1 MNHAPRNAATQLHTK
16 RRRTRSMSVS
26 SGPAV
31 ASPPAAAAL
40 EVPTAGVPTYRTA
53 APWRVTGGGPA
64 GAAGLAATAGLAGAG
79 AAATAAGAAAAAA
92 AGASPASAAISASLS
107 RGSPFRFL
115 RACSA
120 ATEDLFHLG

>member
-1 MNHAPRNAATQLHTK
+1 MNQAPRNAATQLHTK

-31 ASPPAAAAL
+31 ATPPAAAAL
-40 EVPTAGVPTYRTA
+40 EVPTAGVPTYLTA
-53 APWRVTGGGPA
+53 APWRATGGGPA
-64 GAAGLAATAGLAGAG
+64 GAAGLAAAP
-79 AAATAAGAAAAAA
+79 
-92 AGASPASAAISASLS
+92 PARAAISASLS
-107 RGSPFRFL
+107 RGNPLRFL

>member
-1 MNHAPRNAATQLHTK
+1 MNQAPRNAATQLHTK

-31 ASPPAAAAL
+31 ATPPAAAAL
-40 EVPTAGVPTYRTA
+40 EVPTAGVPTYLTA
-53 APWRVTGGGPA
+53 APCRVTGGGPA
-64 GAAGLAATAGLAGAG
+64 GAAGLAATAGLA
-79 AAATAAGAAAAAA
+79 AAGAAA

-107 RGSPFRFL
+107 RGSPLRFL